1 MIKKEYKKE
10 CAKMDY
16 SNLLLEEL
24 SLKETIGELD
34 DLKEKAQQD
43 HDLYSLCN
51 VMNKR
56 AECYEKLRIVEEE
69 IGRRE

>member
-1 MIKKEYKKE
+1 MEYDDILRE
-10 CAKMDY
+10 
-16 SNLLLEEL
+16 SF
-24 SLKETIGELD
+24 SLGEAIREFD

-43 HDLYSLCN
+43 NDISSLCN
-51 VMNKR
+51 IMNKR

>member
-10 CAKMDY
+10 CGNMSY
-16 SNLLLEEL
+16 GTLLLEEL
-24 SLKETIGELD
+24 SLKETIRELD

-43 HDLYSLCN
+43 HDISSLCN

>member
-10 CAKMDY
+10 CAKMEY

-24 SLKETIGELD
+24 SLKKAIREFD

-43 HDLYSLCN
+43 HDISSLCN
-51 VMNKR
+51 IMNKR